1 MSTTTTPVRR
11 PASVTFLVVLVWI
24 SAILTL
30 LVGGLFLA
38 GADNA
43 TVVDQFNGVADAA
56 KAAGWVLLV
65 LGVLTALFAIGLGRG
80 SNFLRILVTIIF
92 VLRIAGD
99 VWLVLRSNYDTGAFV
114 SIAFSVLILY
124 LMWNSRADEFFSS

>member
-1 MSTTTTPVRR
+1 MSTTITPVRR

-43 TVVDQFNGVADAA
+43 TVADQFNGAADAA
-56 KAAGWVLLV
+56 KLAGWVLLV

-80 SNFLRILVTIIF
+80 SNFLRILVTIVF

-99 VWLVLRSNYDTGAFV
+99 VWLVLRSNYDSGAFV

-124 LMWNSRADEFFSS
+124 LMWNAKADEFFSS